1 MKAVLLAPTPP
12 PAGGIAGWT
21 ARMLKAD
28 LPGGWSLINV
38 DEKAIGEREV
48 FGQAGKRHMLEEAR
62 RCRRIWKGLRQA
74 LKDPDAAV
82 VHSCIPSVT
91 TSMMREYVCA
101 RIAGRRGRK
110 FIVHFRCT
118 VPNTTRG
125 KMGWSMLRRLCGA
138 SDLVMVLNEQSR
150 ACVEKLC
157 SAPVV
162 TIPNFISGSEMAA
175 SHAIRDDIGT
185 VVYVGGLVPNKGV
198 GECLEIAARLKDITF
213 RFVGK
218 GDETFEKKAR
228 EMGLDN
234 VVFTGPKDRAGVKKE
249 LEDAD
254 VFLFMTRFRGEGF
267 SNALCEA
274 MAAGLPCVATDW
286 AANADMLAGTGGAI
300 VKVDDVD
307 GAVKAIESMRPR
319 EVREAM
325 SRSNISRVREHYLQD
340 VVIAQY
346 IGAYER
352 ALGKAEEH

>member
-21 ARMLKAD
+21 VRMLKAD

-218 GDETFEKKAR
+218 GTPIPSLDLSFNVPSSWKPSLVLS
-228 EMGLDN
+228 GL
-234 VVFTGPKDRAGVKKE
+234 GVPQ
-249 LEDAD
+249 
-254 VFLFMTRFRGEGF
+254 RC
-267 SNALCEA
+267 SHSSSH
-274 MAAGLPCVATDW
+274 LPYQGC
-286 AANADMLAGTGGAI
+286 
-300 VKVDDVD
+300 
-307 GAVKAIESMRPR
+307 
-319 EVREAM
+319 
-325 SRSNISRVREHYLQD
+325 
-340 VVIAQY
+340 
-346 IGAYER
+346 
-352 ALGKAEEH
+352 

>member
-162 TIPNFISGSEMAA
+162 TIPNFISGSEIVS

-198 GECLEIAARLKDITF
+198 GECLEIAARLKDPND
-213 RFVGK
+213 R
-218 GDETFEKKAR
+218 DELRRLSASLYR
-228 EMGLDN
+228 
-234 VVFTGPKDRAGVKKE
+234 R
-249 LEDAD
+249 
-254 VFLFMTRFRGEGF
+254 GF
-267 SNALCEA
+267 S
-274 MAAGLPCVATDW
+274 
-286 AANADMLAGTGGAI
+286 
-300 VKVDDVD
+300 
-307 GAVKAIESMRPR
+307 
-319 EVREAM
+319 
-325 SRSNISRVREHYLQD
+325 
-340 VVIAQY
+340 
-346 IGAYER
+346 
-352 ALGKAEEH
+352 AEEIRSALRRIQADFEEY